1 MTAPPT
7 RATPKIT
14 LDQRAPSRQER
25 SGGRLDDSA
34 HLTHIWGFLEA
45 RFFFVH
51 GRNPTTAKTRCRDPE
66 SGVGRNEARNVRIG
80 RKTASNVGRGR
91 DRETRGASSPARGA
105 ACFGPNPARLGRDRT
120 SEPSPR

>member
-51 GRNPTTAKTRCRDPE
+51 GRNPTTAKTRHREHE
-66 SGVGRNEARNVRIG
+66 SGVGRNEARAVRVR

-91 DRETRGASSPARGA
+91 DRESRGASCRTCGYSS
-105 ACFGPNPARLGRDRT
+105 FGQNPARLGRDRT